1 MRTHLSSTYH
11 YQALDEYAH
20 RSRNFGGRSE
30 TDSDWST
37 EDSRSKNDSLQT
49 DDVTEDGVTGGGGA
63 PHGGGGGGGAGEG
76 EGEGEGEGGRT
87 GTGTGTGTRLSAAPQ
102 SDI

>member
-1 MRTHLSSTYH
+1 MPTDLPTDSHLSSAYH

-37 EDSRSKNDSLQT
+37 EDDRSKKASLRT
-49 DDVTEDGVTGGGGA
+49 DEVTGGVTGGGGA
-63 PHGGGGGGGAGEG
+63 PHGDGGGGGGAAGEG
-76 EGEGEGEGGRT
+76 EAGC
-87 GTGTGTGTRLSAAPQ
+87 TGTGTRLSSAPQ
-102 SDI
+102 SDT

>member
-1 MRTHLSSTYH
+1 MPTDLPTDSHLSSAYH

-37 EDSRSKNDSLQT
+37 EDDRSKKASLRT
-49 DDVTEDGVTGGGGA
+49 DEVTDGVTGGGGA
-63 PHGGGGGGGAGEG
+63 PHGDGGGGGGAAGEG
-76 EGEGEGEGGRT
+76 EAGC
-87 GTGTGTGTRLSAAPQ
+87 TGTGTRLSSAPQ
-102 SDI
+102 SHT

>member
-1 MRTHLSSTYH
+1 MPTDSHLSFAYH

-37 EDSRSKNDSLQT
+37 EDDRSKKASLRT
-49 DDVTEDGVTGGGGA
+49 DEVTGGVTGGGGA
-63 PHGGGGGGGAGEG
+63 PHGDGRGGGGAAGEG
-76 EGEGEGEGGRT
+76 EAGRT
-87 GTGTGTGTRLSAAPQ
+87 VTGTRLSSAPQ
-102 SDI
+102 SDT